1 MKINLLALPL
11 VTLLLLIVAISF
23 SFNSKRQKDDINGA
37 WQRHDAGTEHLLLFM
52 DGYFSYSTFNKANKR
67 FFQTRGGTYQRKN
80 EQITIT
86 IEFDT
91 QDKDKVGKSETFS
104 SSIKGNRLIAD
115 IEGRKE
121 WKRIDDGSA
130 PLAGVWHI
138 TERMQEGKLVPIH
151 QTGPR
156 KTLKIL
162 TGSRF
167 QWAAINPETKEFF
180 GTGGGTYIFA
190 NGKYTE
196 QIDFFSRD
204 SSRVGASLQFNGELK
219 NGEWHHSGLSSKGDK
234 IYEVWSRVKK

>member
-1 MKINLLALPL
+1 MKINLLILALAT
-11 VTLLLLIVAISF
+11 VTIAIIATSF
-23 SFNSKRQKDDINGA
+23 SGNKPKDGISGA
-37 WQRHDAGTEHLLLFM
+37 WQRQDAEAQELLLFM
-52 DGYFSYSTFNKANKR
+52 DGYFTHTTFNKATKR
-67 FFQTRGGTYQRKN
+67 FYQTRGGTYQIN
-80 EQITIT
+80 NNQVTVH

-104 SSIKGNRLIAD
+104 SNIKENQMIAD
-115 IEGRKE
+115 IQGQRE
-121 WKRIDDGSA
+121 WKRIDEGMA

-138 TERMQEGKLVPIH
+138 TGRMQDGKLVQIH

-162 TGSRF
+162 TGNRF

-180 GTGGGTYIFA
+180 GTGGGTYSFK

-196 QIDFFSRD
+196 QIEFFSRD
-204 SSRVGASLQFNGELK
+204 SSRVGASLQFDGELK